1 MSGFLEGRVAIVTG
15 AGAGLGR
22 SHALA
27 MAAAGAKVVVND
39 LSSTGYARPGEAV
52 AAEINGQGGEAFYF
66 GASVTDADAVD
77 EMALTALKKWG
88 RIDILVNNAG
98 ILRDKSFA
106 KLTADDFRLVMEVHV
121 MGAFN
126 CSKAVWTAM
135 RDQNYGRIIMTSSAS
150 GIYGNFG
157 QANYAAAKMALVGL
171 MNTLHIE
178 GEKYNIRVNAL
189 APTAYT
195 QMLAGLV
202 DESTAQMLTA
212 ESVSAGVVFLA
223 SEEAPSK
230 TILGAGGGC
239 FAVSHI
245 YETPGVYLH
254 ADGRTPAEIAR
265 RFDEIST
272 PITEGALENAFSQI
286 KKFSQL
292 AKNSA

>member
-27 MAAAGAKVVVND
+27 LAAAGAKVVVND
-39 LSSTGYARPGEAV
+39 LSSTGDARPGEAV

-66 GASVTDADAVD
+66 GANVTDANAVD

-135 RDQNYGRIIMTSSAS
+135 REQNYGRIIMTSSAS

-202 DESTAQMLTA
+202 DENTAQMLTA

-254 ADGRTPAEIAR
+254 ADERTPAEIAR
-265 RFDEIST
+265 RFGEISA

-286 KKFSQL
+286 KKFSHL